1 MPNEGGTRF
10 QLTSKAKKKKKRN
23 GKKRRFNSNDFERTR
38 HLIEV
43 IGRPS
48 RLHKEDP
55 DGPKRKRTKKAK
67 KEEEGEE
74 EEESEIRR

>member
-1 MPNEGGTRF
+1 M
-10 QLTSKAKKKKKRN
+10 AKKKR
-23 GKKRRFNSNDFERTR
+23 KKRRFNSNDFERTR

-48 RLHKEDP
+48 RLHKEGPPPAPPPP
-55 DGPKRKRTKKAK
+55 DEKDRKEKDREGEK
-67 KEEEGEE
+67 KEEEE

>member
-1 MPNEGGTRF
+1 M
-10 QLTSKAKKKKKRN
+10 AKKK
-23 GKKRRFNSNDFERTR
+23 KKRRFNSNDFERTR

-48 RLHKEDP
+48 RLHKE
-55 DGPKRKRTKKAK
+55 GPLPPPPMDRKEKDREGEK
-67 KEEEGEE
+67 KEEEE